1 MTVRSTN
8 PNARATIRSGN
19 PRHAASLDGLSRS
32 DRIRMRGEFSPSIDL
47 NGTGLTLRPPTVAQI
62 ILCAAGA
69 FVIAVADRAAI
80 YASVGPLDLE
90 LWMRAGKLFV
100 MLLALFWAGETL
112 ISRQT
117 VLCGKMRECFGSL
130 RWRFTSVPSND
141 GDDHDMSH
149 GCQEHHSVLRS
160 CVFIAVLSVAMMIC
174 WTPYAKML
182 YPGLIWY
189 DTGDQIA
196 QYFGYPALNQPA
208 GVVSSHHP
216 VLDTIIFGAAAQA
229 GEIWLGGYQ
238 AGLCALIMTQAA
250 FMCVILS
257 AAIVYLRR
265 IGAPL
270 GAVTCVFLFF
280 ALFPALPIFFMSL
293 VKDSVHAVFFM
304 PWLLM
309 YIEACRSR
317 LTALHSVP
325 FTVGF
330 VLLGVLSALTTA
342 TGLYIIVLCVV
353 GLPFLRTPAVVLR
366 CVAGGIAV
374 TVIIAVQLLFPAFVG
389 RVVNVHKEDPN
400 QILIA
405 PMQMTARYVL
415 DYPDDVTAQ
424 ERDVINALSNVP
436 VERMAESYDPFLA
449 DTILHLSLKD
459 PSYIRQY
466 IAVWLQQGTRHP
478 DSYINGYAALESGWF
493 SLRRTSDGNM
503 GPSGPT
509 GLSRLQESSADFIAN
524 QMLMQDDNSISPAF
538 AHMLEQSGRERYRGN
553 EAGQQRVERIWKE
566 TCALPLVKWLTL
578 TAVWSFVLPLFLLY
592 CTVRRHGRIGI
603 SLFAAAPLIWSLLS
617 LLPNAISIPL
627 KPTASRYILWA
638 LYVVPVYIAM
648 LRADAV
654 ANDGR

>member
-1 MTVRSTN
+1 
-8 PNARATIRSGN
+8 
-19 PRHAASLDGLSRS
+19 
-32 DRIRMRGEFSPSIDL
+32 MRGGSLPGIDL
-47 NGTGLTLRPPTVAQI
+47 NGTGLTLRPPTVAQT

-80 YASVGPLDLE
+80 YASIGPLDSD
-90 LWMRAGKLFV
+90 LWMRAGRLFV

-112 ISRQT
+112 IVRQT
-117 VLCGKMRECFGSL
+117 VLRGGMRAHFARPVQRL
-130 RWRFTSVPSND
+130 VRRLAPRIAAND
-141 GDDHDMSH
+141 GEERGKHR
-149 GCQEHHSVLRS
+149 GTNLEQRGWRALRRCASV
-160 CVFIAVLSVAMMIC
+160 VALSSVMMLC
-174 WTPYAKML
+174 WAPYAKLL

-216 VLDTIIFGAAAQA
+216 VLDTIIFGAAARA
-229 GEIWLGGYQ
+229 GETWLGGYQ
-238 AGLCALIMTQAA
+238 AGLSALIMAQAA
-250 FMCVILS
+250 LMCVILS
-257 AAIVYLRR
+257 AAIVYLRH
-265 IGAPL
+265 IGTPL
-270 GAVTCVFLFF
+270 GAAACAFLFF

-309 YIEACRSR
+309 YVEACRSR
-317 LTALHSVP
+317 LAALRSVP

-330 VLLGVLSALTTA
+330 ALFGVLSALTTA
-342 TGLYIIVLCVV
+342 TGLYIVVLCVI
-353 GLPFLRTPAVVLR
+353 GLPFLRTPSVALR

-374 TVIIAVQLLFPAFVG
+374 TVIIAAQVVFPALAG
-389 RVVNVHKEDPN
+389 RAVNVHKEDPN

-415 DYPDDVTAQ
+415 DHPDDVTAQ

-436 VERMAESYDPFLA
+436 VERMAESYNPFLA
-449 DTILHLSLKD
+449 DTVLHLSLKD

-466 IAVWLQQGTRHP
+466 IAVWLRQGTRHP
-478 DSYINGYAALESGWF
+478 DSYLNGYAALESGWF

-503 GPSGPT
+503 GPSGPS

-648 LRADAV
+648 LRADAA